1 MAAQESS
8 ASPPRGRV
16 SSGQGEDARRA
27 AGGWEA
33 EQRGTE
39 ALPETRTGGLNDDR
53 NAASAE
59 CEADGA
65 LQQQS
70 AEPLA
75 THMRLLVSAEEVGAD
90 GEDVRREQGKQEL
103 GLVGSEGVDCGV
115 GFFENTT
122 LVMGLRTGSRGEG
135 GSDRALEGTEVAL
148 GSSALVIASE
158 EGLGT
163 LFLDRG
169 AGQKEEVFEEEVLL
183 FVRVFEDDKHHAA
196 GALPLAGPIGEFVEP
211 GVATGR
217 GPSRRPLEEGSGE
230 PLQDGMG
237 ADAADVADLFRFERA
252 QEGRC
257 GETGIGAEP
266 DAGNEGSEPVQDGQH
281 KLDAPRC
288 GMGVAGA
295 ELAAEEVAA
304 LDAGDHGMEAAST
317 GSARCTL
324 CPAGGRGLR
333 AGRSRDPA

>member
-1 MAAQESS
+1 GQD
-8 ASPPRGRV
+8 RGW
-16 SSGQGEDARRA
+16 RRA
-27 AGGWEA
+27 AGGWET
-33 EQRGTE
+33 EQCGTE
-39 ALPETRTGGLNDDR
+39 ALPEMGARGLDNDDDT
-53 NAASAE
+53 ASAE
-59 CEADGA
+59 YDAGGA
-65 LQQQS
+65 LQQQR

-75 THMRLLVSAEEVGAD
+75 THASILVPAEEVGAD
-90 GEDVRREQGKQEL
+90 GEDVRGEQSKQEL
-103 GLVGSEGVDCGV
+103 GLVGGEGVGYGV
-115 GFFENTT
+115 GFFENPTP
-122 LVMGLRTGSRGEG
+122 VVGLPTGSR
-135 GSDRALEGTEVAL
+135 VAL
-148 GSSALVIASE
+148 GSSALAIASE
-158 EGLGT
+158 EGVDT

-169 AGQKEEVFEEEVLL
+169 TGQKEEAVEDEVLL

-196 GALPLAGPIGEFVEP
+196 GALPLAGPIREFVEP
-211 GVATGR
+211 GAAAGR

-230 PLQDGMG
+230 PLQDGIG
-237 ADAADVADLFRFERA
+237 ADAADVGDLFRFERA

-333 AGRSRDPA
+333 AGRS